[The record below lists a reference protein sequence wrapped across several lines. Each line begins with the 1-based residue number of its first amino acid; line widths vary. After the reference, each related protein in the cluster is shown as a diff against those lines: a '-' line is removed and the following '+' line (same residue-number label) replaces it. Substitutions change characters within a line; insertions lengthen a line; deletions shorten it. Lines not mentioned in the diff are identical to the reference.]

1 MDARSLLLAFLG
13 MVTLSATAH
22 SQLFVGPRAI
32 VQSANFLVYAKSD
45 AFANEVARVAE
56 ANRKQLA
63 IHWLGRELPNWPE
76 PCPLIVN
83 DGARTP
89 ASGETRYIL
98 IPGGGVADF
107 NMSVSGTKERILDSV
122 LPHEITHTIM
132 ASHFAALGKPI
143 PRWADE
149 GTCTTVEHLSERSK
163 HDHMLVQFLSQGKG
177 IPFATLFTLKDY
189 PPEML
194 PLYAQGYSLTCFL
207 IAQGGP
213 RRFVQFLERGMQND
227 DWVAATDEYY
237 QYPRLGKLQT
247 AWNDWVSNGGGVIDK
262 YTADARGV
270 STRAIASKVSM
281 SGVTINNGISN
292 GISNGPSEVQTAS
305 AIAIEN
311 KVLHP
316 STGSYYLD
324 QLRLNQHNAS
334 AANAI
339 PSTDSFVPAP
349 RVDFGSD
356 PNGMT
361 HIASPPPPFEAMG
374 GETIRR

>member
-1 MDARSLLLAFLG
+1 MDAKSLLLAFLG
-13 MVTLSATAH
+13 MISLSATAH
-22 SQLFVGPRAI
+22 SQVFLGPRAM
-32 VQSANFLVYAKSD
+32 VQTANFLVIAKSD
-45 AFANEVARVAE
+45 ALANEVARVAE

-83 DGARTP
+83 DGVRTP
-89 ASGETRYIL
+89 ASGETKYIL
-98 IPGGGVADF
+98 LPGGGVADF
-107 NMSVSGTKERILDSV
+107 KMSVSGTTERIIDSV
-122 LPHEITHTIM
+122 LPHEITHTVM

-227 DWVAATDEYY
+227 DWVAATNEYY

-247 AWNDWVSNGGGVIDK
+247 AWNDWVSNGGGLIDK

-270 STRAIASKVSM
+270 STRAIASVNSTN
-281 SGVTINNGISN
+281 VLTTNNGIPMN
-292 GISNGPSEVQTAS
+292 PSDVQTAS

-324 QLRLNQHNAS
+324 QLRRNQHNAS
-334 AANAI
+334 AANAT
-339 PSTDSFVPAP
+339 PSADSFLPTP

-356 PNGMT
+356 PTRTTNR
-361 HIASPPPPFEAMG
+361 ASLPLLFEPLG
-374 GETIRR
+374 GGTIRR

>member
-13 MVTLSATAH
+13 MFSLSATTH
-22 SQLFVGPRAI
+22 SQVFLGPRAM
-32 VQSANFLVYAKSD
+32 VQTPNFLVIAKSD
-45 AFANEVARVAE
+45 ALANEVARVAE

-89 ASGETRYIL
+89 ASGETKYVL
-98 IPGGGVADF
+98 LPGGGVADF
-107 NMSVSGTKERILDSV
+107 KLSVSGTTERILDSD
-122 LPHEITHTIM
+122 LPHEITHTVM
-132 ASHFAALGKPI
+132 ASHFAVLGKPI

-227 DWVAATDEYY
+227 DWVAATNEYY

-247 AWNDWVSNGGGVIDK
+247 AWNDWVSNGGGLIDK

-270 STRAIASKVSM
+270 STRAIASNNST
-281 SGVTINNGISN
+281 SGLNANNGIPMN
-292 GISNGPSEVQTAS
+292 PSEVQTAS

-324 QLRLNQHNAS
+324 QLRRNQHNAS
-334 AANAI
+334 AANAT
-339 PSTDSFVPAP
+339 PSANSFVPTP

-356 PNGMT
+356 PAATTNS
-361 HIASPPPPFEAMG
+361 ASLPPLFETLG
-374 GETIRR
+374 GGTIRR